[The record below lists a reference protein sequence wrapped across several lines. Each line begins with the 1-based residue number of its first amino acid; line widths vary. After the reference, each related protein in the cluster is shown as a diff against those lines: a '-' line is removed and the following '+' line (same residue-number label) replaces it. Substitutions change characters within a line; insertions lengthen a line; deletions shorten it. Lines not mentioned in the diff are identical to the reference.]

1 MKKLLVVL
9 TLFATSIFLVSCGG
23 GSKTNDITDTG
34 DTITDED
41 TVNTDSVSD
50 TDSSGGDTEPTE
62 NPDSDNPDTVPDNPD
77 SDDSDTANENPDNL
91 PECSPTS
98 STPCKDLSSGLT
110 WSAKAQKTMNLDYAV
125 SYCDNLTEGWYSD
138 WHLPTISEL
147 RTLIQN
153 CPGTETGGSCGVT
166 DNCLSWNECG
176 KDGCS
181 GCTYDESNRGQYSKF
196 GDSGYFWSSS
206 TGIDVTYYA
215 WFVYFDYGNVCY
227 DNKTTYYYVRCVR

>member
-9 TLFATSIFLVSCGG
+9 TLFATLIFVVSCGG
-23 GSKTNDITDTG
+23 GSKTSDNADTS
-34 DTITDED
+34 DTVTDED
-41 TVNTDSVSD
+41 TVDTNSPSD
-50 TDSSGGDTEPTE
+50 TEPNGGDTEL
-62 NPDSDNPDTVPDNPD
+62 SDNPD
-77 SDDSDTANENPDNL
+77 SDHSDTANENPDNL

-98 STPCKDLSSGLT
+98 STPCKDLSIGLT
-110 WSAKAQKTMNLDYAV
+110 WSARAQKTMNWDYAV
-125 SYCDNLTEGWYSD
+125 SYCDNLTEGGYSD

-153 CPGTETGGSCGVT
+153 CPDTETGGSCGVT

-176 KDGCS
+176 KGGCS
-181 GCTYDESNRGQYSKF
+181 GCTYDENNRGQYSKF